1 MVLGNIKEYT
11 KVLKKQFKDRIIAIG
26 DAPKL
31 AIIQV
36 GDVETSNRCEE
47 VDIIV
52 DIYQYPEDITEY
64 ELCENIKLDQEYYD
78 GVIVQLPL
86 PPHIRE
92 RVVVAAINP
101 LKDMSGKQG

>member
-1 MVLGNIKEYT
+1 MTIIKECN
-11 KVLKKQFKDRIIAIG
+11 IS
-26 DAPKL
+26 KL

-36 GDVETSNRCEE
+36 GNVEVSN
-47 VDIIV
+47 VDIIADV
-52 DIYQYPEDITEY
+52 YQYPEDITEY

-78 GVIVQLPL
+78 GVIIQLPL

-101 LKDMSGKQG
+101 LKNVRMRNGL